1 MPQMSQK
8 ILSVALH
15 ILVIIRHVIVIYGTH
30 LQNNIYLG
38 IFFIF
43 PRFLIFWVVRGVKG
57 KKWSKMTKHF
67 VCHALYLRNHASYG
81 CHLWCTCV
89 KWWYPQVFFFFH
101 FLKILI
107 FLVVSGV
114 KGQKMALNDKNVC
127 PSHSISHEPYLI
139 WLWFLVHICKIIV
152 SSNFFHF
159 FKILIFVF
167 FRGRGRGVKG
177 QKMTQNYYF
186 QSFTLFFSGTV
197 D

>member
-1 MPQMSQK
+1 MVQNDKTFCLPCSISQEPC
-8 ILSVALH
+8 IIWLS
-15 ILVIIRHVIVIYGTH
+15 
-30 LQNNIYLG
+30 
-38 IFFIF
+38 F
-43 PRFLIFWVVRGVKG
+43 VVHMCKMMISPGV
-57 KKWSKMTKHF
+57 
-67 VCHALYLRNHASYG
+67 
-81 CHLWCTCV
+81 
-89 KWWYPQVFFFFH
+89 FFFH

-177 QKMTQNYYF
+177 QKMTQNYHF